1 MKRSIIFLCLLPFLF
16 SCSRVAEFLF
26 EAETENKK
34 ISVTG
39 QKATQDCYK
48 EITDLKKTVDEQ
60 FQMPNFINRGQ
71 HEI

>member
-1 MKRSIIFLCLLPFLF
+1 MNILIIFILLITSSF
-16 SCSRVAEFLF
+16 SCSRVAEVLF